1 MPKHAS
7 VTNKPCTCDLLQR
20 VANDPFYPIVFD
32 TDTNEYH
39 FTWNDGALLVIGHCP
54 FCGGAAPESKR
65 ALLFAQIPGPEE
77 SRLAKLLKGV
87 TSMDDA
93 INRFGNHK
101 KANKRG
107 GPVVAPALRAF
118 ALVSESMGLMRMTSA
133 EFHADVKAKR
143 LGAMGI
149 EATDIDTLI
158 EERSQAR
165 SDKNWERADEIRNEL
180 EAKSILVMD
189 LADGVQWRVRLSSP
203 ESS

>member
-1 MPKHAS
+1 MMTERRWSPLTNCDPTPAARISPPFCASVIAMPKHAS

-77 SRLAKLLKGV
+77 SRLAKRLKGV

-93 INRFGNHK
+93 INRFGKPDYDGTSTSQHDETEDAGQRIEHHRLIRYHELSDVAEIWITERPDGRVHWHLQGK
-101 KANKRG
+101 HV
-107 GPVVAPALRAF
+107 GPNAP
-118 ALVSESMGLMRMTSA
+118 
-133 EFHADVKAKR
+133 
-143 LGAMGI
+143 
-149 EATDIDTLI
+149 
-158 EERSQAR
+158 
-165 SDKNWERADEIRNEL
+165 
-180 EAKSILVMD
+180 
-189 LADGVQWRVRLSSP
+189 
-203 ESS
+203 